1 MGLSIH
7 YQGNFKDAKDLPS
20 MIEEVVDIA
29 KANHWEYF
37 IFENEFPN
45 STFTQTPDKE
55 KLYGICIS
63 PPECEMVNFS
73 FLSNGKM
80 CGVEKLQINKH
91 LKNIEED
98 EDLYYLHTKT
108 QYAGIEIHKKIIL
121 LFDYLNTSYFEKF
134 ELYDEGQFW
143 ETKDEELLKTIF
155 DRYTNLLE
163 GLQSSLENIPTNE
176 GESAEDY
183 VLRMTEFVQKNNP
196 MEVHNHEE
204 EEFPKLDINDENEFK
219 KLKLS
224 IEHGANYFSEGNA
237 NVPPEIEG
245 QFLDYI
251 ANFENASKNANQITV
266 FEKLG
271 KPEYKPESTLTNDEI
286 TIELERIEL
295 LMRNH
300 GINLDVLA
308 DYTDEERLIYK
319 FITEELFEHEIT
331 DMNIPGLQTCF
342 IYEEFHPNHE
352 YDLKRD
358 TEDFL
363 RMFFNKKDDYYK
375 RSNSEEATNHIALN
389 NFRSLFKEFK
399 MTFFEFQEITFDEQN
414 AIVRFNIDFWA
425 KIKETDTKISY
436 SGDGN
441 ITFKFEYG
449 YWYLREVTLPIND

>member
-1 MGLSIH
+1 MGLCIH
-7 YQGNFKDAKDLPS
+7 YQGNFKNAKNLPS
-20 MIEEVVDIA
+20 MIEEIVDIA
-29 KANHWEYF
+29 KTNNWNYF

-45 STFTQTPDKE
+45 GAFSSKPDKE
-55 KLYGICIS
+55 KLYGICLS
-63 PPECEMVNFS
+63 PPECEIVSFS

-91 LKNIEED
+91 LNNLEED
-98 EDLYYLHTKT
+98 KNLYYLHTKT

-121 LFDYLNTSYFEKF
+121 LFDYLNITYFENFK
-134 ELYDEGQFW
+134 LYDEGQFW
-143 ETKDEELLKTIF
+143 ETRDEKLLKTIF
-155 DRYTNLLE
+155 DRYTNLIKSF
-163 GLQSSLENIPTNE
+163 QSSLEIIPINE

-183 VLRMTEFVQKNNP
+183 ILRMAEIVQKNNP
-196 MEVHNHEE
+196 TKNNNRDDDEL
-204 EEFPKLDINDENEFK
+204 PKLDIQDENELK

-224 IEHGANYFSEGNA
+224 IEQDADYFCESNTNIPA
-237 NVPPEIEG
+237 EIEG

-251 ANFENASKNANQITV
+251 TDFENASKNVKQITV

-271 KPEYKPESTLTNDEI
+271 KPEYEPESTLSNEKI

-295 LMRNH
+295 LMQNH

-308 DYTDEERLIYK
+308 DYIDEERLIYK

-331 DMNIPGLQTCF
+331 EMNIPGLQTCF

-363 RMFFNKKDDYYK
+363 RMFFNKKDDYY
-375 RSNSEEATNHIALN
+375 NNHLEEATNHITLN

-399 MTFFEFQEITFDEQN
+399 MTFFEFQEITFDEQD

-425 KIKETDTKISY
+425 KITETDTKLNF

-441 ITFKFEYG
+441 ITFMFEYG
-449 YWYLREVTLPIND
+449 YWYLRKVALPIHD